1 MKILSISD
9 VITNSSSE
17 VFCYITGEKEVLH
30 EVYETL
36 NDIFGWNQELEVT
49 PVVEIG
55 ERHRHKQIVIEL
67 PYRVRNKGSYE
78 YFRGAIKGLLEYEDF
93 KDCKVE
99 FVN

>member
-17 VFCYITGEKEVLH
+17 VFCYITGEEEVLKEV
-30 EVYETL
+30 YDTL
-36 NDIFGWNQELEVT
+36 DRIFGWNQESEVT

-55 ERHRHKQIVIEL
+55 ELHKHKQIVVDL
-67 PYRVRNKGSYE
+67 PYHLGKGSYE
-78 YFRGAIKGLLEYEDF
+78 YFRGAIKGLLSVEDF
-93 KDCKVE
+93 QDCKVE